1 MLSCI
6 FYRLGIPEHCLVSLQ
21 PLLLEFKFLISLNFI
36 RSSLANRSSKLKDIF
51 FVSTYHQ
58 SYDNRTKEGH
68 MKLTHTRPIKVA
80 EFFLAFAAI
89 AAIIMTIVYEI
100 LKAESLMY

>member
-1 MLSCI
+1 
-6 FYRLGIPEHCLVSLQ
+6 
-21 PLLLEFKFLISLNFI
+21 
-36 RSSLANRSSKLKDIF
+36 
-51 FVSTYHQ
+51 
-58 SYDNRTKEGH
+58 